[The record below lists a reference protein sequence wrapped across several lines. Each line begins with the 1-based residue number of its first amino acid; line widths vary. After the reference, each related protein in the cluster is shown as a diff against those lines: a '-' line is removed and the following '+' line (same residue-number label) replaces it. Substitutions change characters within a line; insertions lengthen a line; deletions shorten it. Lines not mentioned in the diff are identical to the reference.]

1 MKFRRKSSDAEAG
14 EAGETAEERVDERV
28 DERDDER
35 DERAGELA
43 GDAGDA
49 EAVAGPAGPLDI
61 DEATDDGLPR
71 ADLGSLLIPAVEG
84 LELRLQVEESTEDVQ
99 AVMLAGS
106 DGALEL
112 RAFAAPRNGDLWAE
126 VRPRI
131 AADFAQ
137 RGGTASERE
146 GRFGTELMCQLTVRT
161 SDGRTGTQ
169 ASRIIGVNG
178 PRWML
183 RATLLG
189 RPALEPEA
197 AGPWEDVIE
206 RVVVRRGAHAMP
218 AGEALALTLPR
229 NVADHDH
236 GPDV

>member
-1 MKFRRKSSDAEAG
+1 MKFRRKSADAEPATDP
-14 EAGETAEERVDERV
+14 ATDPANDPTT
-28 DERDDER
+28 DPAPDLKDDP
-35 DERAGELA
+35 
-43 GDAGDA
+43 DAGPGG
-49 EAVAGPAGPLDI
+49 GPAGPLDI
-61 DEATDDGLPR
+61 DEATDDGLAR

-84 LELRLQVEESTEDVQ
+84 LELRLQVEEGTEEVQ
-99 AVMLAGS
+99 AVMLAGAE
-106 DGALEL
+106 GAIEL
-112 RAFAAPRNGDLWAE
+112 RAFAAPRHGDLWSE

-137 RGGTASERE
+137 RGGTASERD
-146 GRFGTELMCQLTVRT
+146 GRFGTELACQLSVRMP
-161 SDGRTGTQ
+161 DGGAGTQ

-189 RPALEPEA
+189 RPALEPET

-218 AGEALALTLPR
+218 VGEALALTLPR
-229 NVADHDH
+229 NVVGADTDDDG
-236 GPDV
+236 GPDGSDV